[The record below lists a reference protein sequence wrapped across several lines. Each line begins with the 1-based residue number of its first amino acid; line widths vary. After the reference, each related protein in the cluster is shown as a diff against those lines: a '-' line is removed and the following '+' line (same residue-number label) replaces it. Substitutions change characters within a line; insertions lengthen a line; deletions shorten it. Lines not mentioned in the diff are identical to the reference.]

1 MGLGSGLW
9 SEVLRATLLAA
20 ARARGELGRSVVER
34 HLARLNSRQE
44 RVSFTIVIV
53 PQQDVRDVHKARRGA
68 RHHQTM
74 PPRAARSSDLRS
86 RRRQHEGG
94 REQGD
99 EAEKHGTKQRAVL
112 ADLITACTRRLRVTE
127 CARGTKTKRRTATP
141 LIAHTL
147 THTFYLSPH
156 STGWGRAPRCCCAL
170 SERTRPTVR
179 PAAQHATGHPQCAR
193 ADGAAWAAK

>member
-1 MGLGSGLW
+1 MGLGLGSGLW
-9 SEVLRATLLAA
+9 SEVLRAALLAA
-20 ARARGELGRSVVER
+20 ARTRGELGRSVVER

-99 EAEKHGTKQRAVL
+99 EAEKHGGGWRAVL
-112 ADLITACTRRLRVTE
+112 ADLIRVCARTLRVGK
-127 CARGTKTKRRTATP
+127 CMRGTKTKRRAATP
-141 LIAHTL
+141 LVAHTL
-147 THTFYLSPH
+147 THTLSLAPQYRV
-156 STGWGRAPRCCCAL
+156 GPRAAVL
-170 SERTRPTVR
+170 
-179 PAAQHATGHPQCAR
+179 R
-193 ADGAAWAAK
+193 AE